1 MTWRDE
7 LRRIRAVAWK
17 DLLVERRSKE
27 TLNALIFFALLLLF
41 VFQFALGPDRE
52 RLAGVLPGVLWL
64 GFILSGLL
72 ALGRTFLV
80 EREHDCWEGLLL
92 APGDKSAVYLGKL
105 AGNLALMAVVETLV
119 LALFVVFFDI
129 DLGRAFPGLVVVVA
143 LGTLGLAAVGTLFA
157 AMTAHVRAREVLFP
171 VLLLPVQVPVLL
183 ATVKATEALLAG
195 EPLGAVAHWVKLL
208 AAADVVYLAVGVLTF
223 DAILEG

>member
-1 MTWRDE
+1 VSYA
-7 LRRIRAVAWK
+7 RRAFVVAWK

-27 TLNALIFFALLLLF
+27 TLNALLFFALLLLF

-92 APGDKSAVYLGKL
+92 APGDKSAIYVGKL

-119 LALFVVFFDI
+119 LGLFVIFFDI
-129 DLGRAFPGLVVVVA
+129 DLARAFPGLPVVVA
-143 LGTLGLAAVGTLFA
+143 LGTIGLAAVGTLFA
-157 AMTAHVRAREVLFP
+157 AMTAHIRAREVLFP

-183 ATVKATEALLAG
+183 GTVKATEALLLG
-195 EPLGAVAHWVKLL
+195 ESLASVAHWIKLL
-208 AAADVVYLAVGVLTF
+208 AAADVVYIVAGLLLF
-223 DAILEG
+223 DVILEG